1 MTAIE
6 DRERMLM
13 IDLSDAQNSADA
25 VGRFE
30 QALPQLAA
38 ALQNGNRRLIEV
50 NAGGLMLSSGVLNKM
65 HSLLKQHGLGIKTL
79 YSSVP
84 QTQQSALDEGWLVRR
99 APSPAGFDSD
109 QFMAEAFGDI
119 SQRLSEMT
127 AVSTP
132 APERIS
138 RLSVALDDG
147 SREELKNLVNP
158 DMETVYFKQNLRSGQ
173 VLESAGNIVL
183 IGDAHSGSEILADGD
198 IVIWGF
204 LGGIA
209 HAGKNGYEQAEI
221 RALKIEAV
229 QLRIAGYIARRP
241 DRLFRLDGE
250 RTTRGPEVAKVK
262 GGEIQIF
269 EDIIGR

>member
-6 DRERMLM
+6 DRERLLM
-13 IDLSDAQNSADA
+13 IDLSDAHNSADA
-25 VGRFE
+25 VARFE
-30 QALPQLAA
+30 QALPALATS
-38 ALQNGNRRLIEV
+38 LQNSSHRLIEV

-65 HSLLKQHGLGIKTL
+65 HTLLKQHGLGMKTL

-99 APSPAGFDSD
+99 APSPVGFDSD
-109 QFMAEAFGDI
+109 RFMAEAFGEI
-119 SQRLSEMT
+119 NQRLSEMT
-127 AVSTP
+127 APSS
-132 APERIS
+132 ERVS
-138 RLSVALDDG
+138 RLSVAMEDG
-147 SREELKNLVNP
+147 SREELKSLTNP
-158 DMETVYFKQNLRSGQ
+158 DMETVFYKQNLRSGQ
-173 VLESAGNIVL
+173 VLEAAGNIVL

-198 IVIWGF
+198 IVVWGF

-209 HAGKNGYEQAEI
+209 HAGKSGYEQAEI

-229 QLRIAGYIARRP
+229 QLRIAGFIARRP

-250 RTTRGPEVAKVK
+250 RGTRGPEVAKVK

-269 EDIIGR
+269 EDTIGR